1 MSSLEIPYNIGN
13 KLGELTQLA
22 EICIEFAKNPSN
34 QRPRMEV
41 LRVYEGLRYIMQE
54 LELLA
59 FSESL
64 LQELRDYLDKISGGK
79 LSDESTQKQTP
90 EDEMLLTRI
99 KKSIKSRGQNLDR
112 EMKTEEI
119 KNLSLKLKIW
129 RDRISNEFTRI

>member
-13 KLGELTQLA
+13 KLGELVQHA
-22 EICIEFAKNPSN
+22 EICTEFAKNPSN
-34 QRPRMEV
+34 QRPKMKI
-41 LRVYEGLRYIMQE
+41 LCVYESLRYILQE
-54 LELLA
+54 LELLVI
-59 FSESL
+59 SETL

-79 LSDESTQKQTP
+79 LSDESTPKQAT

-112 EMKTEEI
+112 EMKTDDI

>member
-1 MSSLEIPYNIGN
+1 MSSMEIPYNIGN
-13 KLGELTQLA
+13 KIGELMQLA
-22 EICIEFAKNPSN
+22 EICIEFAKNPAR
-34 QRPRMEV
+34 QRPGIEA
-41 LRVYEGLRYIMQE
+41 LRVYESLRYIVQE

-59 FSESL
+59 ISEPL

-79 LSDESTQKQTP
+79 LSAETTKKESTG
-90 EDEMLLTRI
+90 DEMLLSKI